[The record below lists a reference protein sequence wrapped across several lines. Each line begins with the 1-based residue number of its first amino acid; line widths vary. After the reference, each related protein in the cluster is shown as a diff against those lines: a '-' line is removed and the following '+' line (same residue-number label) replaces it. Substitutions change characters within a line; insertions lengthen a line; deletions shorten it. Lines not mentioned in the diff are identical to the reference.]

1 MQEPL
6 QKPAF
11 SKQALLHC
19 AGIVGAGLLYSLGIN
34 LFVVPT
40 GLYTGGIM
48 GFAQLLRTLFLH
60 LTGLELKIDIAGIIN
75 YAINL
80 PILCIAWKQLDHRV
94 VFKTLLSVT
103 STTVFM
109 SLIPRTD
116 ILHGDQLAECLIG
129 GILCGFALGLALTC
143 GCSTGGLDVVGLCL
157 TKRGSRF
164 TVGRFSLGFNIMLYV
179 ACAFLFD
186 LRTAIY
192 SVIYTVFCA
201 LFIDRGHQQNINV
214 QVLIFTKDTDPALPQ
229 RIMSRIGRGLT
240 YWEGKG
246 AYTGSDIR
254 VLCVC
259 VSKFETADL
268 QETVHE
274 IDPHA
279 FFIVQEGVRIGGNF
293 IRKIS

>member
-34 LFVVPT
+34 LFVVPA

-109 SLIPRTD
+109 SLIFRSR
-116 ILHGDQLAECLIG
+116 AECL
-129 GILCGFALGLALTC
+129 
-143 GCSTGGLDVVGLCL
+143 
-157 TKRGSRF
+157 
-164 TVGRFSLGFNIMLYV
+164 
-179 ACAFLFD
+179 
-186 LRTAIY
+186 
-192 SVIYTVFCA
+192 
-201 LFIDRGHQQNINV
+201 
-214 QVLIFTKDTDPALPQ
+214 
-229 RIMSRIGRGLT
+229 
-240 YWEGKG
+240 
-246 AYTGSDIR
+246 
-254 VLCVC
+254 
-259 VSKFETADL
+259 
-268 QETVHE
+268 
-274 IDPHA
+274 
-279 FFIVQEGVRIGGNF
+279 
-293 IRKIS
+293 

>member
-6 QKPAF
+6 QKPVF

-116 ILHGDQLAECLIG
+116 ILHGDQLAECLP
-129 GILCGFALGLALTC
+129 
-143 GCSTGGLDVVGLCL
+143 
-157 TKRGSRF
+157 RHR
-164 TVGRFSLGFNIMLYV
+164 
-179 ACAFLFD
+179 
-186 LRTAIY
+186 LRCI
-192 SVIYTVFCA
+192 
-201 LFIDRGHQQNINV
+201 QQ
-214 QVLIFTKDTDPALPQ
+214 
-229 RIMSRIGRGLT
+229 
-240 YWEGKG
+240 
-246 AYTGSDIR
+246 
-254 VLCVC
+254 
-259 VSKFETADL
+259 
-268 QETVHE
+268 
-274 IDPHA
+274 
-279 FFIVQEGVRIGGNF
+279 
-293 IRKIS
+293 

>member
-103 STTVFM
+103 STTVFL
-109 SLIPRTD
+109 SLIPRTG

-129 GILCGFALGLALTC
+129 GILCGC
-143 GCSTGGLDVVGLCL
+143 GIGITLWMGGTTGGMDVIGMMLI
-157 TKRGSRF
+157 KKGSHTSIGHVNLF
-164 TVGRFSLGFNIMLYV
+164 WNMALYAICAAAFNLS
-179 ACAFLFD
+179 
-186 LRTAIY
+186 TAIY
-192 SVIYTVFCA
+192 SI
-201 LFIDRGHQQNINV
+201 LFSFISTTAMDKLHMQN
-214 QVLIFTKDTDPALPQ
+214 K
-229 RIMSRIGRGLT
+229 IGR
-240 YWEGKG
+240 
-246 AYTGSDIR
+246 AH
-254 VLCVC
+254 V
-259 VSKFETADL
+259 
-268 QETVHE
+268 
-274 IDPHA
+274 
-279 FFIVQEGVRIGGNF
+279 
-293 IRKIS
+293 

>member
-6 QKPAF
+6 QKTAF

-80 PILCIAWKQLDHRV
+80 PILCIAWKRLDHRV

-129 GILCGFALGLALTC
+129 GILCGC
-143 GCSTGGLDVVGLCL
+143 GIGITLWMGGTTGGMDVIGMMLIKKGSHTSIGQCKPVLEHGALC
-157 TKRGSRF
+157 
-164 TVGRFSLGFNIMLYV
+164 
-179 ACAFLFD
+179 D
-186 LRTAIY
+186 LRRCVQSVYGDLFNPVLVHLHNGDGQAAYAEHQCRGY
-192 SVIYTVFCA
+192 SR
-201 LFIDRGHQQNINV
+201 DQDSESGN
-214 QVLIFTKDTDPALPQ
+214 
-229 RIMSRIGRGLT
+229 
-240 YWEGKG
+240 G
-246 AYTGSDIR
+246 A
-254 VLCVC
+254 
-259 VSKFETADL
+259 
-268 QETVHE
+268 
-274 IDPHA
+274 
-279 FFIVQEGVRIGGNF
+279 
-293 IRKIS
+293 

>member
-109 SLIPRTD
+109 SLLPRARTF
-116 ILHGDQLAECLIG
+116 C
-129 GILCGFALGLALTC
+129 
-143 GCSTGGLDVVGLCL
+143 
-157 TKRGSRF
+157 
-164 TVGRFSLGFNIMLYV
+164 
-179 ACAFLFD
+179 
-186 LRTAIY
+186 TAI
-192 SVIYTVFCA
+192 SWP
-201 LFIDRGHQQNINV
+201 NV
-214 QVLIFTKDTDPALPQ
+214 SSAAFSAAAASA
-229 RIMSRIGRGLT
+229 SRSGWAARRAAWT
-240 YWEGKG
+240 
-246 AYTGSDIR
+246 
-254 VLCVC
+254 
-259 VSKFETADL
+259 
-268 QETVHE
+268 
-274 IDPHA
+274 
-279 FFIVQEGVRIGGNF
+279 
-293 IRKIS
+293 

>member
-129 GILCGFALGLALTC
+129 GILCGIGIGITLWMGGT
-143 GCSTGGLDVVGLCL
+143 TGGMDVIGMMLI
-157 TKRGSRF
+157 KKGSH
-164 TVGRFSLGFNIMLYV
+164 TSIGHVNLLWNMALYAICAAAFNLS
-179 ACAFLFD
+179 
-186 LRTAIY
+186 TAIY
-192 SVIYTVFCA
+192 SI
-201 LFIDRGHQQNINV
+201 LFSFISTTAMDKLHMQNINV
-214 QVLIFTKDTDPALPQ
+214 EVTVVTKVLSPEMEHEILVDLHRGIT
-229 RIMSRIGRGLT
+229 RYEGIG
-240 YWEGKG
+240 E
-246 AYTGSDIR
+246 YTGEPVHIFYILVTKYEISRLRAI
-254 VLCVC
+254 VC
-259 VSKFETADL
+259 K
-268 QETVHE
+268 H
-274 IDPHA
+274 DPHA
-279 FFIVQEGVRIGGNF
+279 FIVAKDGAVVYGNYK
-293 IRKIS
+293 RKL

>member
-103 STTVFM
+103 
-109 SLIPRTD
+109 
-116 ILHGDQLAECLIG
+116 
-129 GILCGFALGLALTC
+129 
-143 GCSTGGLDVVGLCL
+143 
-157 TKRGSRF
+157 
-164 TVGRFSLGFNIMLYV
+164 
-179 ACAFLFD
+179 AFC
-186 LRTAIY
+186 TAI
-192 SVIYTVFCA
+192 SWP
-201 LFIDRGHQQNINV
+201 NV
-214 QVLIFTKDTDPALPQ
+214 SSAAFSAAAASA
-229 RIMSRIGRGLT
+229 SRSGWAARRAAWT
-240 YWEGKG
+240 
-246 AYTGSDIR
+246 
-254 VLCVC
+254 
-259 VSKFETADL
+259 
-268 QETVHE
+268 
-274 IDPHA
+274 
-279 FFIVQEGVRIGGNF
+279 
-293 IRKIS
+293 

>member
-1 MQEPL
+1 MGE
-6 QKPAF
+6 QKPEKTKKHICAGLLAHVDSGKTTLSEGLLYASGALRKLGRVDHGDAFLDTDALERARGITIF

-109 SLIPRTD
+109 SLLPRTD

-129 GILCGFALGLALTC
+129 GILCGC
-143 GCSTGGLDVVGLCL
+143 GIGITLWMGGTTGGMDVIGMMLI
-157 TKRGSRF
+157 KKGSHTSIGHVNLF
-164 TVGRFSLGFNIMLYV
+164 WNMALYAILSLIH
-179 ACAFLFD
+179 
-186 LRTAIY
+186 I
-192 SVIYTVFCA
+192 
-201 LFIDRGHQQNINV
+201 
-214 QVLIFTKDTDPALPQ
+214 
-229 RIMSRIGRGLT
+229 
-240 YWEGKG
+240 
-246 AYTGSDIR
+246 
-254 VLCVC
+254 
-259 VSKFETADL
+259 
-268 QETVHE
+268 
-274 IDPHA
+274 
-279 FFIVQEGVRIGGNF
+279 
-293 IRKIS
+293 

>member
-129 GILCGFALGLALTC
+129 GILCGC
-143 GCSTGGLDVVGLCL
+143 GIGITLWMGGTTGGMDVIGMMLI
-157 TKRGSRF
+157 KKGSHTSIGHVNLF
-164 TVGRFSLGFNIMLYV
+164 WNMALYAICRRV
-179 ACAFLFD
+179 QPVHGDLFD
-186 LRTAIY
+186 PVLVHLHDGNGQAAYAEHQR
-192 SVIYTVFCA
+192 
-201 LFIDRGHQQNINV
+201 RGHGRDQ
-214 QVLIFTKDTDPALPQ
+214 DPEPGDGARNSRRPPPRHYAL
-229 RIMSRIGRGLT
+229 
-240 YWEGKG
+240 
-246 AYTGSDIR
+246 
-254 VLCVC
+254 
-259 VSKFETADL
+259 
-268 QETVHE
+268 
-274 IDPHA
+274 
-279 FFIVQEGVRIGGNF
+279 
-293 IRKIS
+293 

>member
-103 STTVFM
+103 STTVFL
-109 SLIPRTD
+109 SLIPRTG
-116 ILHGDQLAECLIG
+116 ILHGDQLAA
-129 GILCGFALGLALTC
+129 FSAAAA
-143 GCSTGGLDVVGLCL
+143 SA
-157 TKRGSRF
+157 SRSGWAARRAAW
-164 TVGRFSLGFNIMLYV
+164 T
-179 ACAFLFD
+179 
-186 LRTAIY
+186 
-192 SVIYTVFCA
+192 
-201 LFIDRGHQQNINV
+201 
-214 QVLIFTKDTDPALPQ
+214 
-229 RIMSRIGRGLT
+229 
-240 YWEGKG
+240 
-246 AYTGSDIR
+246 
-254 VLCVC
+254 
-259 VSKFETADL
+259 
-268 QETVHE
+268 
-274 IDPHA
+274 
-279 FFIVQEGVRIGGNF
+279 
-293 IRKIS
+293 